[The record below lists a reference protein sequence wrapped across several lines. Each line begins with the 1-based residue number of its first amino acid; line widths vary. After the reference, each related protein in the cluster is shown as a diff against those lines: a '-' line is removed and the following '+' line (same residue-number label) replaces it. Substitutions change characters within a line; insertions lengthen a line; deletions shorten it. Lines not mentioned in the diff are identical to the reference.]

1 MITKTVEVA
10 QTIEVTIDETK
21 LTQKFMDDF
30 ASYMFDLDLDG
41 HITHLAQMHARGLAD
56 LPSTFVEG
64 YGPLK
69 DMGIQ
74 LKQVSQTEEI
84 EL

>member
-1 MITKTVEVA
+1 MITKKVKIT

-21 LTQKFMDDF
+21 LNQDFMDGF
-30 ASYMFDLDLDG
+30 ASYMFDFDRDE
-41 HITHLAQMHARGLAD
+41 HIKHLAQMHAKGLAD
-56 LPSTFVEG
+56 RPSTFVEG

-74 LKQVSQTEEI
+74 LRQVSQTEEMDP
-84 EL
+84 